1 MLDELP
7 LIVQSDKV
15 EVELTESPLGVP
27 VVQIN
32 SRIGHEG
39 DLHQM
44 QIYLDNIPLYE
55 NPKITQPGCY
65 RQSQPPIA
73 PVGWYR
79 WNVVLNEK
87 WNLDWGDER
96 ADEFLRQHA
105 KLLEDR
111 LIALGNDI
119 ITDLLTSWEGPNPQ
133 AK

>member
-7 LIVQSDKV
+7 LIVASDKV
-15 EVELTESPLGVP
+15 EVELTESPQGVP

-32 SRIGHEG
+32 SRIGREG

-44 QIYLDNIPLYE
+44 QIYLDDIPLYE
-55 NPKITQPGCY
+55 NPKITGTDW
-65 RQSQPPIA
+65 RKQSPPPIV

-111 LIALGNDI
+111 LIALGNEI
-119 ITDLLTSWEGPNPQ
+119 ITDLLASWEGPDPQ